1 MILKLPP
8 FSERL
13 IYYLLAPDLFSRV
26 VLEAG
31 LGMYWY
37 TNVQPKLWVFYGFMA
52 IEYAFFFLRLGRV
65 RIARNASLMS
75 IYLAFILVIHGAAM
89 GVFWGNSTS
98 KVLTDTIVIFVFAFN
113 MVILNTEDAF
123 VGFDFQRVHF
133 FMKIYAMTM
142 VVVGAIAV
150 SIGKPSIV
158 NLGGA
163 GGGPLC
169 LTILILGLAQRRR
182 VTLGSLG
189 FVLFIVLMIAPN
201 LTRTIMAVFALMV
214 AFYVGPKIIRSATV
228 LYVVTAFLVATPFI
242 LPMIVPEDSPI
253 MRRIEGLTEDRG
265 ADDGGSLGERAEEFR
280 AVNEKLH
287 ELGPQAE
294 WFGYGAGGVYQPVMT
309 NGVIPEGYSHAHY
322 GWALFKL
329 RYGYTGYFYLAAF
342 GVLLASNCLWLI
354 RRKDPTGKM
363 VFLLG
368 IWGLFF
374 IFTYFSFNFLIA
386 GLQFCRPVYFKKP
399 ARRGSELSSLSQKG
413 TGLVETTERP
423 AHTLHRFGHPVR

>member
-1 MILKLPP
+1 M
-8 FSERL
+8 
-13 IYYLLAPDLFSRV
+13 
-26 VLEAG
+26 
-31 LGMYWY
+31 GMYWY
-37 TNVQPKLWVFYGFMA
+37 TNIQPKLWVFYGFMA
-52 IEYAFFFLRLGRV
+52 IEYAFFFIRLGRV
-65 RIARNASLMS
+65 RIARSASVMS
-75 IYLAFILVIHGAAM
+75 MYLAFILVIHGAAM

-98 KVLTDTIVIFVFAFN
+98 KILTDTIVIFVFAFN
-113 MVILNTEDAF
+113 IVILNTDEAF
-123 VGFDFQRVHF
+123 VGFNFQRVHF
-133 FMKIYAMTM
+133 YMKIYALTM
-142 VVVGAIAV
+142 VVVGALAV

-169 LTILILGLAQRRR
+169 LTILILGLAQKRR
-182 VTLGSLG
+182 VTLGNLG

-214 AFYVGPKIIRSATV
+214 AFYVGPKIIRSAAV

-242 LPMIVPEDSPI
+242 LPMVVPEDSPI
-253 MRRIEGLTEDRG
+253 MRRIQGLTEDRG

-294 WFGYGAGGVYQPVMT
+294 WFGYGAGGVYQPVLT

-329 RYGYTGYFYLAAF
+329 RYGYTGYLYLVAF
-342 GVLLASNCLWLI
+342 GVLLLNNCLWLA
-354 RRKDPTGKM
+354 RRKDPTGKL

-368 IWGLFF
+368 IWGLLF

-386 GLQFCRPVYFKKP
+386 GLQFCRPIYFKRL
-399 ARRGSELSSLSQKG
+399 ARKGSELPVTVQQGARL
-413 TGLVETTERP
+413 P
-423 AHTLHRFGHPVR
+423 ASVQSPGQGFGRFGRPSG

>member
-1 MILKLPP
+1 MKLPP

-52 IEYAFFFLRLGRV
+52 VEYAFFFLRLGKV
-65 RIARNASLMS
+65 RIARNASAVSM
-75 IYLAFILVIHGAAM
+75 YLAFILVIHGAAM

-123 VGFDFQRVHF
+123 LGFDFHRVHL
-133 FMKIYAMTM
+133 FMRIYALTM
-142 VVVGAIAV
+142 VVVGALAV
-150 SIGKPSIV
+150 AIGKPSIV

-169 LTILILGLAQRRR
+169 LTVLIVGLAHRRR
-182 VTLGSLG
+182 ITLSSLG

-214 AFYVGPKIIRSATV
+214 ALYIGPKIIRSATV

-253 MRRIEGLTEDRG
+253 MRRIQGLTEDRG

-294 WFGYGAGGVYQPVMT
+294 WFGYGAGGVYQPVLT

-329 RYGYTGYFYLAAF
+329 RYGYTGYLYLAAF
-342 GVLLASNCLWLI
+342 GILLLNNCLWLA
-354 RRKDPTGKM
+354 RRKDPTGKL

-374 IFTYFSFNFLIA
+374 IFTYFSFNFFIA

-399 ARRGSELSSLSQKG
+399 WRRSSELPMPAQQGLGFATPMQG
-413 TGLVETTERP
+413 TSRGLGRS
-423 AHTLHRFGHPVR
+423 